1 MARVE
6 IMIGRDPKADL
17 RLKNEAASRRHATA
31 WISSDGSVEISD
43 KGSTNGLRL
52 ERSDKVRRITHSVLL
67 AGDVVIF
74 GDERIDAREIV
85 RCLRKVASRTPQK
98 PRRNADQT
106 ERGGGRSVKMTPERR
121 MPKRKRGGNGRP
133 RRSPRNNA
141 LVYD

>member
-31 WISSDGSVEISD
+31 WIGSDGSVEISD
-43 KGSTNGLRL
+43 QGSTNGLRL
-52 ERSDKVRRITHSVLL
+52 ERSDKVRRISHSVLL

-85 RCLRKVASRTPQK
+85 RCLRKAASQTPQK
-98 PRRNADQT
+98 PRRKADQT
-106 ERGGGRSVKMTPERR
+106 ERGGGGSVKVTPERR